1 MNLNNSQTI
10 KAAAYCR
17 VSTVLG
23 QTPEN
28 QIIPIREFCKARNF
42 LLLNEHEY
50 IDVGISGVKE
60 RRPSLD
66 KLLNDA
72 RKGKF
77 KVLVIAALD
86 RLGRNVKHLLTVVD
100 ELNALGVKLISLRE
114 NIDLLSPQGV
124 MIMTVLSAFAQM
136 EREIIR
142 ARIRESLAARKLLAM
157 QTNNGWKCGR
167 PDLVTEDLEK
177 QILELNEQGFSAR
190 TIERKIDKKVSHST
204 ISKVIKSKKVQ
215 S

>member
-42 LLLNEHEY
+42 LLLNEYEY

-77 KVLVIAALD
+77 KVLIIAALD

-167 PDLVTEDLEK
+167 PELVTKEMET
-177 QILELNEQGFSAR
+177 QILELDEQGFSAR
-190 TIERKIDKKVSHST
+190 AIERKIDKKVSHST
-204 ISKVIKSKKVQ
+204 ISKVLKFKKAQ
-215 S
+215 Q